1 MSIRVS
7 KLLKQLNIG
16 LSTLNEEMRIMQLP
30 PLNLNTNLTDE
41 DGKFIFDYFNS
52 DEMEALNKAQ
62 LEVISCRKR
71 LNHFFLQE
79 IKPIE
84 ELGLM
89 EKRLY
94 FKWIMSIGDQYAS
107 FRYSFWVYR
116 YHDFSEE
123 IFAKIYEWYVSWNA
137 KSNEEQFAIEA
148 HFRKKI
154 AESVSFSVVEDAPD
168 DEYMIM
174 KAIENGCGDAFGFG

>member
-41 DGKFIFDYFNS
+41 DGKFIFEYFNS

-62 LEVISCRKR
+62 LEVISCRNR
-71 LNHFFLQE
+71 LNHFFLHDL
-79 IKPIE
+79 KPIE

-107 FRYSFWVYR
+107 YRYSFGVYR
-116 YHDFSEE
+116 YHGFSEE
-123 IFAKIYEWYVSWNA
+123 IFAKIYGWYVSWNA
-137 KSNEEQFAIEA
+137 KSCEEQYAIEA

-174 KAIENGCGDAFGFG
+174 KALENGYGDIFGFG

>member
-16 LSTLNEEMRIMQLP
+16 LSTLNEEMRIMLLP

-62 LEVISCRKR
+62 LEVISCRNR
-71 LNHFFLQE
+71 LNHFFLHD

-84 ELGLM
+84 ELGSM

-94 FKWIMSIGDQYAS
+94 FKWIMRIGDQYAS
-107 FRYSFWVYR
+107 FRYSFSVYR
-116 YHDFSEE
+116 YQEFSEE
-123 IFAKIYEWYVSWNA
+123 IFTKIYEWYVSWNA
-137 KSNEEQFAIEA
+137 KSSEEQYAIEA

-154 AESVSFSVVEDAPD
+154 ADAVSFSVVEESPD
-168 DEYMIM
+168 DEYTIM
-174 KAIENGCGDAFGFG
+174 KAIENGYGDIFGFG